1 MDKTL
6 MLLNTCATH
15 RITNGF
21 VDEMLLLQNS
31 ILGLKFNNLLGS
43 HYEVKKL
50 VQNLALWL

>member
-1 MDKTL
+1 

-15 RITNGF
+15 QITNGF
-21 VDEMLLLQNS
+21 VDEMLLLHNS

-43 HYEVKKL
+43 DYEVKKL

>member
-1 MDKTL
+1 

-15 RITNGF
+15 QITNGF
-21 VDEMLLLQNS
+21 VDEMLLLHNS